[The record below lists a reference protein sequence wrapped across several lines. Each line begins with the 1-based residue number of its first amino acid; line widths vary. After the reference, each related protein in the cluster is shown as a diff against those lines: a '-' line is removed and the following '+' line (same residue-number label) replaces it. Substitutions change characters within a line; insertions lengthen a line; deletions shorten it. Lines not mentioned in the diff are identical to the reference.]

1 MYYLSKALVFIACL
15 IAACTVNW
23 WTGVIAL
30 IVSAVYLRQ
39 PPMRTINTFPKGS
52 K

>member
-15 IAACTVNW
+15 IAAATVNW
-23 WTGVIAL
+23 WTGIIAM
-30 IVSAVYLRQ
+30 AVAALFIRK
-39 PPMRTINTFPKGS
+39 PKGGV